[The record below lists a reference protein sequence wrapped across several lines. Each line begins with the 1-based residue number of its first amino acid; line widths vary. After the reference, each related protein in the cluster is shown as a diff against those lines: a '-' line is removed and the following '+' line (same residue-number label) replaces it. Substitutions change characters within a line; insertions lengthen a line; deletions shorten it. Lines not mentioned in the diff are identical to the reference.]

1 MCLNE
6 SDNNLD
12 IIDNN
17 CIQLNLEKLDRLYLE
32 VIIMAGRRVQ
42 YQIVGRYMDGTSV
55 TGYQMQSIETGK
67 SGKFT
72 REQAAFLVGRGQVT
86 NCDASIYQDK
96 VIFKGIGVS
105 LESLPI
111 IRDGKVSNTDRIG
124 HVRRD
129 VTPEQAVNQLMI
141 SGVIVSGRN
150 TVGYVIRNA
159 GGQEKK
165 IKRED
170 CLKLASQNRLGNAR
184 IQNYNGKVILRGV
197 GVNLNE
203 LPVINIGKENQAG
216 ANTGA
221 GQPGAGAGQPGAGAG
236 QAGASQRA
244 RKKVVYYGAQ
254 ENVNLALKRLK
265 KRGPG
270 VPIKGLNTLLK
281 GITARVNS
289 FQDLRVA
296 GYTYNASAESGQSGH
311 DCAVEIPFLIKQ
323 DSGDTTKVMGVEII
337 IFTKNSE
344 IKSVLS
350 TYIDDKAHSQKTAG
364 YDSTLGQF
372 NGQYFDRSFDEAD
385 PSKGLDYQN
394 MEYAI
399 QIIQNTI
406 VTYALAELRQNDIQ
420 KPENVFD
427 VEKYMREERAR
438 KQRERA
444 QNSK

>member
-17 CIQLNLEKLDRLYLE
+17 YIQLNLEKLDRLYLE

-96 VIFKGIGVS
+96 IIFKGIGVS

-124 HVRRD
+124 HVRKD

-203 LPVINIGKENQAG
+203 LPVINIGKENQAS
-216 ANTGA
+216 AN
-221 GQPGAGAGQPGAGAG
+221 AGAG
-236 QAGASQRA
+236 QAGKAGVDAGQAGAGQRA

-270 VPIKGLNTLLK
+270 IPIKGVDTLLK

>member
-124 HVRRD
+124 HVRKD

-216 ANTGA
+216 ASA
-221 GQPGAGAGQPGAGAG
+221 SAGQPGAGAG
-236 QAGASQRA
+236 QAGAGQRA

-254 ENVNLALKRLK
+254 ENVNLALKRIK

-270 VPIKGLNTLLK
+270 VPIKGIDTLLK

-289 FQDLRVA
+289 FQDLKVA

-364 YDSTLGQF
+364 YDRTLGQF
-372 NGQYFDRSFDEAD
+372 NNQYFDRSFDEAD
-385 PSKGLDYQN
+385 SSKGLDYQN

>member
-1 MCLNE
+1 
-6 SDNNLD
+6 
-12 IIDNN
+12 
-17 CIQLNLEKLDRLYLE
+17 
-32 VIIMAGRRVQ
+32 MAGRRVQ

-124 HVRRD
+124 HVRKD

-216 ANTGA
+216 AN
-221 GQPGAGAGQPGAGAG
+221 AGAGQPGAGAG
-236 QAGASQRA
+236 QAGAGQRA

-254 ENVNLALKRLK
+254 ENVNLAIKRLK

-270 VPIKGLNTLLK
+270 VPIKGIDTLLK

-289 FQDLRVA
+289 FQDLKVA
-296 GYTYNASAESGQSGH
+296 GYTYNASAESGQNGYEY
-311 DCAVEIPFLIKQ
+311 AVDIPFLIKQ
-323 DSGDTTKVMGVEII
+323 DIGDTTKVMGVEIV
-337 IFTKNSE
+337 IFTKNNE
-344 IKSVLS
+344 INSVLS
-350 TYIDDKAHSQKTAG
+350 TYMDDKAHSQKTAG
-364 YDSTLGQF
+364 YDITLGQF
-372 NGQYFDRSFDEAD
+372 NAQYFNRLLDEAG

-399 QIIQNTI
+399 QAIQNTI

-438 KQRERA
+438 KQ
-444 QNSK
+444 K

>member
-96 VIFKGIGVS
+96 IIFKGIGVS

-216 ANTGA
+216 VNTGVNVGA
-221 GQPGAGAGQPGAGAG
+221 GQANAGAGQTGTG
-236 QAGASQRA
+236 QRA

-270 VPIKGLNTLLK
+270 IPIKGVDTLLK

-323 DSGDTTKVMGVEII
+323 DSGDATKVMGVEII
-337 IFTKNSE
+337 IFTKNNE

-350 TYIDDKAHSQKTAG
+350 TYMDDKAHSQKTAG

-372 NGQYFDRSFDEAD
+372 NAQYFDRLLDEAG

-427 VEKYMREERAR
+427 VEKYIREERAR